1 MKKLMIAFAAVAT
14 AVTLNAAQYC
24 WGFTNANNADHKGS
38 YLEAGTAL
46 LYLGTVSYDAA
57 TGWNT
62 TGATLL
68 GTSGQDGSFY
78 TFGPVSAGAGNPSND
93 GVNASGGQDYTLI
106 LLEESGIAKIDGYEG
121 WYFLETGTSDN
132 ASYMSGTDPITV
144 ATMRTNTLTSGIAGE
159 GGNWQMAQAAAVPE
173 PTSGLLLLLGMAGLA
188 LRRRRA

>member
-14 AVTLNAAQYC
+14 AVTLNASQYS
-24 WGFTNANNADHKGS
+24 WGFTNADNADHTGT

-68 GTSGQDGSFY
+68 GTSGQDGSLY

-93 GVNASGGQDYTLI
+93 GVNASGGQAYTLI
-106 LLEESGIAKIDGYEG
+106 LLEQSNVASINGYEG
-121 WYFLETGTSDN
+121 WYFLETGMSGTTT
-132 ASYMSGTDPITV
+132 YMSGTDPVSV
-144 ATMRTNTLTSGIAGE
+144 ATMLSNTLTSGVVGE
-159 GGNWQMAQAAAVPE
+159 GGNWSMAQAVPE